1 MKASFGKRL
10 AAFIIDSIIVTMV
23 FTLLTNFIPQSKNV
37 ENLNKEM
44 SEISEKYLNEEIT
57 DLEYYNQYGIL
68 SHSLDK
74 EMFLSSLLNFVLLI
88 GAFVIVPYYN
98 KGQTLGKKILKI
110 KLVKDDGE
118 LGINDLIM
126 RNVITNGFGY
136 TLIGLAIMF
145 LVNDNVYF
153 ITISILSFIQ
163 FLLVITSVFM
173 VLYRHD
179 KKGLQDII
187 CKTSVIEENIEVK

>member
-44 SEISEKYLNEEIT
+44 SEVSEKYLNEEIT

-74 EMFLSSLLNFVLLI
+74 EMFLSTLLNFVLLI
-88 GAFVIVPYYN
+88 GVFVIVPFYN
-98 KGQTLGKKILKI
+98 KGQTLGKKLLKI
-110 KLVKDDGE
+110 KLIKDEGE
-118 LGINDLIM
+118 LGINDLII
-126 RNVITNGFGY
+126 RNVITNGFAY
-136 TLIGLAIMF
+136 TLIGLTIMF
-145 LVNDNVYF
+145 LVSDNAYF
-153 ITISILSFIQ
+153 MTISILSFIQ
-163 FLLVITSVFM
+163 FLLVIISVFM

>member
-23 FTLLTNFIPQSKNV
+23 FTLLTNFMPLSKNV
-37 ENLNKEM
+37 ETLNKEM
-44 SEISEKYLNEEIT
+44 SEVSEKYLNEEIT
-57 DLEYYNQYGIL
+57 SLEYYNQYGIL

-88 GAFVIVPYYN
+88 GAFVIIPHYN
-98 KGQTLGKKILKI
+98 KGQTIGKKLLKI
-110 KLVKDDGE
+110 KLVKDEGE
-118 LGINDLIM
+118 LGINDLII
-126 RNVITNGFGY
+126 RNVITNGFAY
-136 TLIGLAIMF
+136 TLIGLTIMF
-145 LVNDNVYF
+145 LVNDSVYF

>member
-37 ENLNKEM
+37 ENLNQEM
-44 SEISEKYLNEEIT
+44 SEISEKYLNDEIT
-57 DLEYYNQYGIL
+57 ELEYYNQYGIL
-68 SHSLDK
+68 AHSLDK

-98 KGQTLGKKILKI
+98 KGQTVGKNLLKI
-110 KLVKDDGE
+110 KLVKAEGE
-118 LGINDLIM
+118 LSINDLII

-136 TLIGLAIMF
+136 TLIGLTIMF
-145 LVNDNVYF
+145 LVSDGVYF
-153 ITISILSFIQ
+153 TIISILSFIQ
-163 FLLVITSVFM
+163 FLLVIISVFM

>member
-10 AAFIIDSIIVTMV
+10 LAFIIDSIIVTLV
-23 FTLLTNFIPQSKNV
+23 FTLLTIFIPESKNV
-37 ENLNKEM
+37 ETLNNQI
-44 SEISEKYLNEEIT
+44 SEVSEKYLGEEIT
-57 DLEYYNQYGIL
+57 EIEYFNQYGIL
-68 SHSLDK
+68 AHSLDK

-88 GAFVIVPYYN
+88 GAFVIIPYYN
-98 KGQTLGKKILKI
+98 KGQTIGKKLLKI
-110 KLVKDDGE
+110 KLVKDEGE
-118 LGINDLIM
+118 LSVNDLII

-136 TLIGLAIMF
+136 TLIGLTIMF
-145 LVNDNVYF
+145 LVSDNVYF
-153 ITISILSFIQ
+153 ITISILTFIQ
-163 FLLVITSVFM
+163 FLLVIISAFM